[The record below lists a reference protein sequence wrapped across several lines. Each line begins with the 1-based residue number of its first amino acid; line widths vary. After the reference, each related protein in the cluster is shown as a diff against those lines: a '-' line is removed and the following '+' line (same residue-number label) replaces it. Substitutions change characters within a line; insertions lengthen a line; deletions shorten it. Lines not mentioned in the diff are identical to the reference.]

1 MYIYTHMQ
9 YIYIYIFN
17 MDTNIKPQ
25 YNFHVCI
32 KCSWLETS
40 YVIQQ
45 LSLYPQSEY
54 QII

>member
-1 MYIYTHMQ
+1 MYIYTSMQ
-9 YIYIYIFN
+9 YIHIHIFN
-17 MDTNIKPQ
+17 LDANIKPQ
-25 YNFHVCI
+25 NNFHVCI

-40 YVIQQ
+40 YVTQQ